1 MKKIIPILIICLAFV
16 ITGCKQ
22 KTKPVD
28 TIQQEKTQK
37 ESVFNNTHFS
47 FTLPAEHI
55 AESGLVKAKDG
66 KSFNQTVYQITP
78 RDKKDQA
85 ELLKWEKDNIQM
97 LCKDTDACGEI
108 ISSEN
113 ITLDEMEGIKFIIQ
127 YKGRAIDD
135 PQGFI
140 NEFHYSFSDE
150 ENHLRFWSSAADNE
164 NLKAAQEQ
172 FDQIMSTIKFN

>member
-22 KTKPVD
+22 QTKPVD
-28 TIQQEKTQK
+28 TIQQEETQK

-47 FTLPAEHI
+47 FTLPAPHI

-66 KSFNQTVYQITP
+66 QSFNQIVYQITP
-78 RDKKDQA
+78 RAKKDQA
-85 ELLKWEKDNIQM
+85 QLLQWEKDNIQM

-113 ITLDEMEGIKFIIQ
+113 VTLNKLDGIKFTIQ

-135 PQGFI
+135 PEGFV
-140 NEFHYSFSDE
+140 NEFHYSFSDD
-150 ENHLRFWSSAADNE
+150 ENHLRFWSSAADTE
-164 NLKAAQEQ
+164 DTETIEKQ
-172 FDQIMSTIKFN
+172 FDTIMSSIKFK